1 MSSLADR
8 QAELIAAL
16 VADAEVPAGFDIFG
30 VLSARAALL
39 RKRSGEVAS
48 AWPLMS
54 AAYGTAWCSTFSA
67 WAAGRPPQ
75 GALRDG
81 WDFAR
86 SAGADLPAL
95 ARQELAEREGRYVYD
110 GRSAP
115 RPRHLRSLLAVR
127 SRLWISG

>member
-1 MSSLADR
+1 MTGLADR
-8 QAELIAAL
+8 QAALVAAL
-16 VADAEVPAGFDIFG
+16 VAGAEVPAGFDILG
-30 VLSARAALL
+30 VLATRAALL

-54 AAYGTAWCSTFSA
+54 AAYGPAWRSTFTAWA
-67 WAAGRPPQ
+67 VDRPPL

-86 SAGADLPAL
+86 AAGTDLPAL
-95 ARQELAEREGRYVYD
+95 ARQELAEHDARYVYD
-110 GRSAP
+110 GQSPP
-115 RPRHLRSLLAVR
+115 RPRRLRRLLAVR

>member
-1 MSSLADR
+1 MTGLAAR
-8 QAELIAAL
+8 QAALIASL
-16 VADAEVPAGFDIFG
+16 VAGAEVPAGFDVFG
-30 VLSARAALL
+30 VLSTRAALL
-39 RKRSGEVAS
+39 RKRSGEVAA

-54 AAYGTAWCSTFSA
+54 AAYGPAWRSTFSS

-86 SAGADLPAL
+86 STGADLPAL
-95 ARQELAEREGRYVYD
+95 ARQELAEREARYVYD
-110 GRSAP
+110 GQSPP
-115 RPRHLRSLLAVR
+115 RPRRLRRLLAVR

>member
-1 MSSLADR
+1 MSSLAER
-8 QAELIAAL
+8 QAALIAAL
-16 VADAEVPAGFDIFG
+16 VAEADVPAGFDLFG
-30 VLSARAALL
+30 VLSTRAALL

-54 AAYGTAWCSTFSA
+54 AAYGAAWRSTFSA

-86 SAGADLPAL
+86 AAGPDLPVL
-95 ARQELAEREGRYVYD
+95 ARQELAEREARYVYD

-115 RPRHLRSLLAVR
+115 RPRRLRRLLAVR
-127 SRLWISG
+127 SRLWIWG